1 MKVHADSIRDNEA
14 LKLIRM
20 VDLAIDNYNLETG
33 FDGRE
38 ISLNNEITLD
48 TCTDSG
54 NIVAYAVTRFSVVTT
69 KGEHIK
75 FLKLDRDDIYTLQ
88 DIIHDEYDIDYINA

>member
-1 MKVHADSIRDNEA
+1 MKVQVDSIRDNEA

-54 NIVAYAVTRFSVVTT
+54 HIVAYAVTRFSVVTT

-75 FLKLDRDDIYTLQ
+75 FLKLNRDDIYTLQ